1 MTKLL
6 TKLFVKDRENVENP
20 AVRRA
25 YGTLSSITGILVNL
39 LLWPVLMIIYASV
52 AFALLPWQWALLVVA
67 LLLPAP
73 IVAHESYRLIRI
85 MISDTKLLL
94 NKELRGKYAQI
105 RDIIFEK

>member
-1 MTKLL
+1 
-6 TKLFVKDRENVENP
+6 
-20 AVRRA
+20 
-25 YGTLSSITGILVNL
+25 
-39 LLWPVLMIIYASV
+39 
-52 AFALLPWQWALLVVA
+52 VVA